1 MSDGNRNLTVIYPR
15 MTLEENKSK
24 RRIAAYCRVSTQAE
38 EQSHSLAAQISYYT
52 KLIEED
58 SNAVLVDIYSDRGT
72 SGTRTRNRTNFLR
85 LIEDCRAGK
94 VDAIIT
100 KSVSRFGR
108 NTVDTLVFT
117 RELRSLG
124 IDVYFEKENLHTC
137 SAEGEL
143 LLTLMAAVAESESVS
158 MSDNVKWGKRKR
170 YEKGIVESLVVGTM
184 LGFQQQDGEIF
195 VIEEEATIV
204 RMIYDWFLEGH
215 GYEYITNRLIADNVP
230 TKRPGAK
237 WANTTIKNI
246 LTNEKYCGDCLFQKT
261 FISDPIQHTSSRNRG
276 QLPQYYIEDVLPA
289 IIPREEWQAVQE
301 LRKRHTGSGL
311 KQSEEYPFT
320 NMLVCPYC
328 GKKYGGYTSAGHNRE
343 LLNWYRCKSRHDHS
357 SVEIPEMI
365 YTPPSRH
372 RVDDPSP
379 AMVAYRE
386 KYNHPMPP
394 RQMICSD
401 IRIPFKHPHK
411 VFIRAWNQLVSKKTR
426 YQPILQR
433 TIETTDNAL
442 TRLRAKE
449 MIGLLD
455 TVGRLAGFDYA
466 LMLRTLDFIEVHSE
480 EKMTVVFQSGIR
492 ISVK

>member
-1 MSDGNRNLTVIYPR
+1 
-15 MTLEENKSK
+15 MTPEENQPK

-52 KLIEED
+52 KLIEEYPD
-58 SNAVLVDIYSDRGT
+58 AVLVDIYADRGT

-158 MSDNVKWGKRKR
+158 MSDNIKWGKRKR
-170 YEKGIVESLVVGTM
+170 YEKGIIESLVVGTM
-184 LGFQQQDGEIF
+184 LGFQQQDGEIS
-195 VIEEEATIV
+195 VVEEETIIV
-204 RMIYDWFLEGH
+204 RKIYDWFLAGH

-301 LRKRHTGSGL
+301 LRKRHAGSGL

-328 GKKYGGYTSAGHNRE
+328 GKKYGNYTSASHNRE
-343 LLNWYRCKSRHDHS
+343 LLNWYRCKSRHDHTA
-357 SVEIPEMI
+357 VEIPGMMYI
-365 YTPPSRH
+365 PPSRY

-379 AMVAYRE
+379 AMVVYRE
-386 KYNHPMPP
+386 KYNHPTPP

-401 IRIPFKHPHK
+401 IRIPFSYPQK
-411 VFIRAWNQLVSKKTR
+411 VFVRAWNQLVSKKTR

-433 TIETTDNAL
+433 TAETTDNAL

-449 MIGLLD
+449 MITLLD
-455 TVGRLAGFDYA
+455 TTGRLDSFDYT

>member
-1 MSDGNRNLTVIYPR
+1 
-15 MTLEENKSK
+15 MTPEENQPK

-38 EQSHSLAAQISYYT
+38 EQSHSLVAQISYYT

-58 SNAVLVDIYSDRGT
+58 PDAVLVNIYADRGT

-158 MSDNVKWGKRKR
+158 MSDNIKWGKRKR
-170 YEKGIVESLVVGTM
+170 YEKGIIESLVVGTM
-184 LGFQQQDGEIF
+184 LGFQQQDGEISI
-195 VIEEEATIV
+195 VEEEASIV

-237 WANTTIKNI
+237 WANTTIINI
-246 LTNEKYCGDCLFQKT
+246 LTNEKYCGNCLFQKT

-276 QLPQYYIEDVLPA
+276 QLPQYFIEDVLPA
-289 IIPREEWQAVQE
+289 IIPKEEWQAVQE
-301 LRKRHTGSGL
+301 LTKRHIKSGL
-311 KQSEEYPFT
+311 KQSKEYPFT

-328 GKKYGGYTSAGHNRE
+328 GKKYGSYTSAGHNRE
-343 LLNWYRCKSRHDHS
+343 LLYWYRCKSRHDHS
-357 SVEIPEMI
+357 AVEVPGMI

-372 RVDDPSP
+372 RVDNPTP

-386 KYNHPMPP
+386 KYNHPTPP

-401 IRIPFKHPHK
+401 IRIPFTYPQK
-411 VFIRAWNQLVSKKTR
+411 VYVRAWNQLVSKKTR

-449 MIGLLD
+449 MIDLLES
-455 TVGRLAGFDYA
+455 VGRLDGFDYA

-480 EKMTVVFQSGIR
+480 DKMTVVFQSGIR
-492 ISVK
+492 ITQSR

>member
-1 MSDGNRNLTVIYPR
+1 MSDSNRNLTVIYPR
-15 MTLEENKSK
+15 MAPEKNKSK

-38 EQSHSLAAQISYYT
+38 EQSHSLVAQISYYT
-52 KLIEED
+52 KLIEENPD
-58 SNAVLVDIYSDRGT
+58 AVLVDIYADRGT

-100 KSVSRFGR
+100 KSVSHFGR

-158 MSDNVKWGKRKR
+158 MSDNIKWGKRKR
-170 YEKGIVESLVVGTM
+170 YEKGIIESLVVGTM

-195 VIEEEATIV
+195 IIEEEAAIV

-215 GYEYITNRLIADNVP
+215 GYEYITNRLIADKVL

-289 IIPREEWQAVQE
+289 IIPRAEWQAVQE
-301 LRKRHTGSGL
+301 LRKRHAWSGL

-328 GKKYGGYTSAGHNRE
+328 GKKYGNYTSAGHNRE
-343 LLNWYRCKSRHDHS
+343 LLNWYRCKSRHDHTA
-357 SVEIPEMI
+357 VEVPGMM
-365 YTPPSRH
+365 YTPPSRY

-386 KYNHPMPP
+386 KYNHPTPT

-401 IRIPFKHPHK
+401 IRIPFSYPQK
-411 VFIRAWNQLVSKKTR
+411 VFVRAWNQLVSKKTR

-433 TIETTDNAL
+433 TAETTDNAL

-449 MIGLLD
+449 MIERLD
-455 TVGRLAGFDYA
+455 TVGRLDGFDYA

>member
-1 MSDGNRNLTVIYPR
+1 MTVIYPR
-15 MTLEENKSK
+15 TPPEEKPPK

-38 EQSHSLAAQISYYT
+38 EQHHSLAAQISYYT

-58 SNAVLVDIYSDRGT
+58 TNAVLVDIYADRGT
-72 SGTRTRNRTNFLR
+72 SGTRTRNRINFLR

-117 RELRSLG
+117 RELRNLG
-124 IDVYFEKENLHTC
+124 IDVFFEKENLHTC

-158 MSDNVKWGKRKR
+158 MSDNVKWGKRKK

-184 LGFQQQDGEIF
+184 LGFQQHDGEISI
-195 VIEEEATIV
+195 VEEEAAIV
-204 RMIYDWFLEGH
+204 RMIYDWFLAGH
-215 GYEYITNRLIADNVP
+215 GYEYITSRLIAENVP
-230 TKRPGAK
+230 TKRPNSQ
-237 WANTTIKNI
+237 WANSTIKNI

-289 IIPREEWQAVQE
+289 IISKEEWQAAQE
-301 LRKRHTGSGL
+301 LVKRHAGNGL
-311 KQSEEYPFT
+311 KQSEAYPFT
-320 NMLVCPYC
+320 NMIVCPYC
-328 GKKYGGYTSAGHNRE
+328 GKKYGCYTNAGHNRE

-357 SVEIPEMI
+357 AVEVPGMI
-365 YTPPSRH
+365 YIPPSRH
-372 RVDDPSP
+372 RVDNPSP

-386 KYNHPMPP
+386 KYNHPTPP

-401 IRIPFKHPHK
+401 FRIPFTYPQK
-411 VFIRAWNQLVSKKTR
+411 VYVRAWNQLVSKKTR

-455 TVGRLAGFDYA
+455 SVGRLDGFDYA
-466 LMLRTLDFIEVHSE
+466 LMLRTLDYIEVHSE

>member
-38 EQSHSLAAQISYYT
+38 EQSHSLVAQISYYT

-58 SNAVLVDIYSDRGT
+58 PDAVLVDIYADRGT

-411 VFIRAWNQLVSKKTR
+411 VVIRAWNQLVSKKTR

>member
-1 MSDGNRNLTVIYPR
+1 MPDGNRNLTVIYPR
-15 MTLEENKSK
+15 MTSEENKSK

-58 SNAVLVDIYSDRGT
+58 PDAVLVDIYADRGT

-117 RELRSLG
+117 RELRSLE

-158 MSDNVKWGKRKR
+158 MSDNIKWGKRKR
-170 YEKGIVESLVVGTM
+170 YEKGIIESLVVGTM

-195 VIEEEATIV
+195 IIEEEAAIV

-215 GYEYITNRLIADNVP
+215 GYEYITNRLIADNVL

-276 QLPQYYIEDVLPA
+276 QLPQYFIEDVLPA

-301 LRKRHTGSGL
+301 LRKRHAGSGL

-328 GKKYGGYTSAGHNRE
+328 GKKYGNYTSAGHNRE
-343 LLNWYRCKSRHDHS
+343 LLNWYRCKSRHEHTA
-357 SVEIPEMI
+357 VEVPGMM
-365 YTPPSRH
+365 YTPPSRY

-386 KYNHPMPP
+386 KYNHPTQP

-401 IRIPFKHPHK
+401 IRIPFSYPQK
-411 VFIRAWNQLVSKKTR
+411 VFVRAWNQLVSKKTR

-433 TIETTDNAL
+433 TAETTDNAL

-449 MIGLLD
+449 MITLLD
-455 TVGRLAGFDYA
+455 TTGRLDGFDYA

>member
-1 MSDGNRNLTVIYPR
+1 
-15 MTLEENKSK
+15 MTEENPSK
-24 RRIAAYCRVSTQAE
+24 RRVAAYCRVSTQAE
-38 EQSHSLAAQISYYT
+38 EQNHSLAAQISYYS

-58 SNAVLVDIYSDRGT
+58 SNAVLVDVYADRGT

-85 LIEDCRAGK
+85 LIDDCRAGK

-108 NTVDTLVFT
+108 NTVDTLIFT

-124 IDVYFEKENLHTC
+124 VDVYFEKENLHTC

-143 LLTLMAAVAESESVS
+143 LLTLMAAVAESEAVS
-158 MSDNVKWGKRKR
+158 MSDNIKWGKRKR
-170 YEKGIVESLVVGTM
+170 YEKGIIESLAVSTM
-184 LGFQQQDGEIF
+184 LGFQQQDGEIS
-195 VIEEEATIV
+195 IIKEEAAIV
-204 RMIYDWFLEGH
+204 RKIYDYFLAGH
-215 GYEYITNRLIADNVP
+215 NYEYISQRLREDGIP
-230 TKRPGAK
+230 TKHPGAT
-237 WANTTIKNI
+237 WANRTVFNI
-246 LTNEKYCGDCLFQKT
+246 LENEKYCGDCLFQKT
-261 FISDPIQHTSSRNRG
+261 FIESPLTHKPILNRG
-276 QLPQYYIEDVLPA
+276 QLPQFLVEDVLPA
-289 IIPREEWQAVQE
+289 IIPRDEWLAVQE
-301 LRKRHTGSGL
+301 LRKRHAGKGL

-328 GKKYGGYTSAGHNRE
+328 GKKYGSYSSATHNRE
-343 LLNWYRCKSRHDHS
+343 LVNWYRCKSRLDHTA
-357 SVEIPEMI
+357 VEVPSMMYIPP
-365 YTPPSRH
+365 TRL
-372 RVDDPSP
+372 RVENPSP

-386 KYNHPMPP
+386 KYNHPTPP

-401 IRIPFKHPHK
+401 IRIPFEYPKK
-411 VFIRAWNQLVSKKTR
+411 VFVRAWNQLVSKKTR

-433 TIETTDNAL
+433 TVETTDNAL

-449 MIGLLD
+449 MISMLD
-455 TVGRLAGFDYA
+455 SVGRLDGFDYA

>member
-1 MSDGNRNLTVIYPR
+1 
-15 MTLEENKSK
+15 MTPEENQPK

-58 SNAVLVDIYSDRGT
+58 PDAVLVDIYADRGT

-170 YEKGIVESLVVGTM
+170 YEKGIIESLVVGTM
-184 LGFQQQDGEIF
+184 LGFQQQDGEISI
-195 VIEEEATIV
+195 VEEEASIV

-237 WANTTIKNI
+237 WANTTIINI

-276 QLPQYYIEDVLPA
+276 QLPQYFIEDVLPA
-289 IIPREEWQAVQE
+289 IIPRGEWQAFQE
-301 LRKRHTGSGL
+301 LRKRHARSGL

-328 GKKYGGYTSAGHNRE
+328 GKKYGSYTSAGHNRE

-357 SVEIPEMI
+357 AVEVPGMI

-372 RVDDPSP
+372 RVDNPTP

-386 KYNHPMPP
+386 KYNHPTPP

-401 IRIPFKHPHK
+401 IRIPFTYPQK
-411 VFIRAWNQLVSKKTR
+411 VYVRAWNQLVSKKTR

-455 TVGRLAGFDYA
+455 NVGRLDGFDYA

-492 ISVK
+492 ITQSR

>member
-15 MTLEENKSK
+15 MTPEENKPK

-38 EQSHSLAAQISYYT
+38 EQSHSLVAQISYYT
-52 KLIEED
+52 KLIEENPD
-58 SNAVLVDIYSDRGT
+58 AVLVDIYADRGT

-124 IDVYFEKENLHTC
+124 IDVYFEKENLHTS

-170 YEKGIVESLVVGTM
+170 YEKGIIESLVVGTM

-195 VIEEEATIV
+195 IIEEEAAIV

-215 GYEYITNRLIADNVP
+215 GYEYITNRLIADNVL

-301 LRKRHTGSGL
+301 LRKRHAGSGL

-328 GKKYGGYTSAGHNRE
+328 GKKYGNYTSAGHNRE
-343 LLNWYRCKSRHDHS
+343 LLNWYRCKSRHDHTA
-357 SVEIPEMI
+357 VEVPGMM
-365 YTPPSRH
+365 YTPPSRY

-379 AMVAYRE
+379 AMVVYRE
-386 KYNHPMPP
+386 KYNHPTPP

-401 IRIPFKHPHK
+401 IRIPFSYPQK
-411 VFIRAWNQLVSKKTR
+411 VFARAWNQLVSKKTR

-433 TIETTDNAL
+433 TAETTDNAL

-449 MIGLLD
+449 MIERLD
-455 TVGRLAGFDYA
+455 TVGRLDGFDYA